1 LRVLLILL
9 NDFPDFLSEFSFV
22 FCDEV
27 PERFTQVRNII
38 LSAFPKNTRPPDP
51 YTINF
56 ENYESNMEDFKEL
69 PVYYNTLLQ
78 GNITSLNLHNDINNY
93 LKDSSDQ
100 NFKTICN

>member
-1 LRVLLILL
+1 
-9 NDFPDFLSEFSFV
+9 
-22 FCDEV
+22 
-27 PERFTQVRNII
+27 
-38 LSAFPKNTRPPDP
+38 
-51 YTINF
+51 
-56 ENYESNMEDFKEL
+56 MEDFKEL